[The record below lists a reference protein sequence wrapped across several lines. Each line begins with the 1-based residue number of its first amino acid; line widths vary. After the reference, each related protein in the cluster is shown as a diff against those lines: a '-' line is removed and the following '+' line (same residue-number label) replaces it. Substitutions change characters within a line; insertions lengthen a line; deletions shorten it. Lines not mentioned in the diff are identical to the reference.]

1 MFDFPRFL
9 KTHWTSDRA
18 LHRLLKQYGV
28 AGVSAAAVYKW
39 WIRGSI
45 PADHLPVV
53 LALLELE
60 RGAPVSMA
68 EFLKT

>member
-9 KTHWTSDRA
+9 KTHWANDRA

-28 AGVSAAAVYKW
+28 NNVSAAAVYKW

-45 PADHLPVV
+45 PADYLPVV

-60 RGAPVSMA
+60 QGKTISLA
-68 EFLKT
+68 EFLKL